1 MLRALRRPVS
11 EGWAILAPLV
21 VGSALAVRRDWRLG
35 VGGLGLA
42 AGVAAF
48 LRDPERCV
56 TAGEAALAPADGRVV
71 EIATRH
77 DPYFGVEM
85 LEISI
90 FLALWN
96 VHVQRAPL
104 AGRVVAVRVEAG
116 PFRPA
121 LMAEAAHNHRQAI
134 YLETDRGP
142 CVVTLMAGILARR
155 IVRWVEVGDA
165 LRAGDR
171 IGMIK
176 FGSRVSLRLPS
187 GYRPLVRVGQE
198 VRAGLTPLAARGRG
212 GEC

>member
-48 LRDPERCV
+48 LRDPERRV
-56 TAGEAALAPADGRVV
+56 TAGDAALAPADGRVV

-77 DPYFGVEM
+77 DRYFGVEM

-96 VHVQRAPL
+96 VHVQRA
-104 AGRVVAVRVEAG
+104 
-116 PFRPA
+116 
-121 LMAEAAHNHRQAI
+121 
-134 YLETDRGP
+134 
-142 CVVTLMAGILARR
+142 
-155 IVRWVEVGDA
+155 
-165 LRAGDR
+165 
-171 IGMIK
+171 
-176 FGSRVSLRLPS
+176 
-187 GYRPLVRVGQE
+187 
-198 VRAGLTPLAARGRG
+198 
-212 GEC
+212 